1 MVLVSSLRPGPRIRT
16 ALAALLAGLVLAG
29 VSAAAELDIPEK
41 KDAPIKR
48 AEPLPAV
55 LAKDA
60 PDGIAD
66 LKAMERQVRKVL
78 EKVLPC
84 TVGVEVGGASGSGV
98 IVSEDGYVLTAGH
111 VSGKPGQN
119 VTLILH
125 DGKRVKGKS
134 LGNNRLIDSGM
145 IKITDEGKWPFVDM
159 GNSADLK
166 KGEWVIT
173 AGHPGGYKPGR
184 SPVVRLGRVLTR
196 SASLVQTDCTLVG
209 GDSGGP
215 LFDMQARVVGIHSR
229 IGGTITA
236 NIHVPVD
243 TYRENWDKLAKGETV
258 GSFFSSRSDATPF
271 MGVQLDPDAKDC
283 KISAVQPDSPA
294 EKAGVK
300 DGDVV
305 VGFESAKITSVED
318 LSTQIQK
325 KKPGDKVKIKVQR
338 DKKTL
343 ELELTLGKKDN

>member
-1 MVLVSSLRPGPRIRT
+1 M
-16 ALAALLAGLVLAG
+16 LAVLAGLLLIG
-29 VSAAAELDIPEK
+29 FTTAAELRDVPEK
-41 KDAPIKR
+41 KDPSLKK
-48 AEPLPAV
+48 EPPLPAV
-55 LAKDA
+55 LSKDA

-66 LKAMERQVRKVL
+66 LKAMEKQVRKVL

-84 TVGVEVGGASGSGV
+84 TVGVEIGGASGSGV
-98 IVSEDGYVLTAGH
+98 IVSEEGFVLTAGH
-111 VSGKPGQN
+111 VSGKPGQT

-125 DGKRVKGKS
+125 DGKRIKGKS

-145 IKITDEGKWPFVDM
+145 IKITTEGKWPFVDM
-159 GNSADLK
+159 GSSADLK

-196 SASLVQTDCTLVG
+196 TSSLVQTDCTLVG

-215 LFDMQARVVGIHSR
+215 LFDMQGKVVGIHSR
-229 IGGTITA
+229 IGGTITS

-243 TYRENWDKLAKGETV
+243 TYRDNWDKLTKGDTSL
-258 GSFFSSRSDATPF
+258 GSFFSSRAEGAPF
-271 MGVQLDPDAKDC
+271 MGVQLDTEATEC
-283 KISAVQPDSPA
+283 KISSVLPDSPA
-294 EKAGVK
+294 EKAGLK
-300 DGDVV
+300 ADDVV
-305 VGFESAKITSVED
+305 VGFEGAKIASVED

-325 KKPGDKVKIKVQR
+325 KKPGDKVKLKVLR

-343 ELELTLGKKDN
+343 DLELVLGKKEN